1 MPLIISAG
9 TPKLC
14 HDFGKAEIIKKGRW
28 PNLINGKACGILRK
42 EETMNKGWIALGVV
56 VVIILMAFG
65 WYQGGFNQMVSL
77 DQQVKSSWAQV
88 ENQLQ
93 RRFDLVPNLVSTVK
107 GYAAHEKGILEEV
120 TRLRS
125 QWGQAASVPDKVAAA
140 NSLGGALSRLLLVS
154 ENYPNLKADQ
164 SFLELQSQLEGM
176 ENRIA
181 VERMRYNEAVQ
192 QFNSYQQ
199 SLFGSFFAAKT
210 HLTQPA
216 VYFKA
221 PEETQKAP
229 VVKF

>member
-1 MPLIISAG
+1 
-9 TPKLC
+9 
-14 HDFGKAEIIKKGRW
+14 
-28 PNLINGKACGILRK
+28 
-42 EETMNKGWIALGVV
+42 MNKGLIVLGVI
-56 VVIILMAFG
+56 VVIVLIAFG
-65 WYQGGFNQMVSL
+65 WYQSGYNQMVSL

-93 RRFDLVPNLVSTVK
+93 RRFDLIPNLVNTVK

-125 QWGQAASVPDKVAAA
+125 QWGQAATLPDKVAAA
-140 NSLGGALSRLLLVS
+140 NSLGGALARLLMVS

-164 SFLELQSQLEGM
+164 SFLELQSQLEGT

-181 VERMRYNEAVQ
+181 VERMRYNEAVR
-192 QFNSYQQ
+192 QFNSYQN

-221 PEETQKAP
+221 PEQTHEAP

>member
-1 MPLIISAG
+1 
-9 TPKLC
+9 
-14 HDFGKAEIIKKGRW
+14 
-28 PNLINGKACGILRK
+28 
-42 EETMNKGWIALGVV
+42 MNKGLIVLAVIVV
-56 VVIILMAFG
+56 MALMAFG
-65 WYQGGFNQMVSL
+65 WYQGGYNQMVSL

-93 RRFDLVPNLVSTVK
+93 RRFDLIPNLVNTVK
-107 GYAAHEKGILEEV
+107 GYAAHEKDILEEV

-140 NSLGGALSRLLLVS
+140 NSLGGAISRLLLVS

-164 SFLELQSQLEGM
+164 SFLELQSQLEGT

-192 QFNSYQQ
+192 QFNTYQQ
-199 SLFGSFFAAKT
+199 SLFGSFFASMT
-210 HLTQPA
+210 HLNQPA

-221 PEETQKAP
+221 PEQAEQAP
-229 VVKF
+229 KVSF

>member
-1 MPLIISAG
+1 
-9 TPKLC
+9 
-14 HDFGKAEIIKKGRW
+14 
-28 PNLINGKACGILRK
+28 
-42 EETMNKGWIALGVV
+42 MNKILIALAVIVV
-56 VVIILMAFG
+56 LAFMAFG
-65 WYQGGFNQMVSL
+65 WYQTGYNRMVGL
-77 DQQVKSSWAQV
+77 NQQVKSSWAQV

-93 RRFDLVPNLVSTVK
+93 RRFDLIPNLFNTVK
-107 GYAAHEKGILEEV
+107 GYAAHEKDILEEV

-125 QWGQAASVPDKVAAA
+125 QWGQAANIPDKVSAA
-140 NSLGGALSRLLLVS
+140 NSLTGALSHLLMVS

-164 SFLELQSQLEGM
+164 SFLELQSQLEGT

-181 VERMRYNEAVQ
+181 VERMRYNDAVQ

-199 SLFGSFFAAKT
+199 SLFGSFFASAT

-221 PEETQKAP
+221 PDQAQEAP